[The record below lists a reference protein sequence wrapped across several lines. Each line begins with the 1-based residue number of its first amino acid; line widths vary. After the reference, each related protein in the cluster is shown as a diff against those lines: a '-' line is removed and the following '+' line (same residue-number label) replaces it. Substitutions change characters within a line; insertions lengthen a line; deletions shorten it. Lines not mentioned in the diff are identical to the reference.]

1 MNNACSWDEEN
12 EELAKLAAEIKKNI
26 AALRKIEQMEEGK
39 EKLMKVLY

>member
-26 AALRKIEQMEEGK
+26 AMLRKLEQMGANRYGQFRN
-39 EKLMKVLY
+39 L